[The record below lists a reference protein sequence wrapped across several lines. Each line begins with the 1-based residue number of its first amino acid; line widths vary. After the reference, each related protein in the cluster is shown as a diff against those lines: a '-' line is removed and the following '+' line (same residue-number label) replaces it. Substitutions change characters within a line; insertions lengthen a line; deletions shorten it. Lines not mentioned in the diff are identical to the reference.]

1 MFAIF
6 RISTFTPT
14 TRSWTG
20 SAAPHPS
27 ASLRSA
33 SAMMRCVG
41 SGCPVRR
48 GAVRGSQTS
57 KQLPRSL
64 LALHH
69 LGSNSGRHRSEGCAA
84 RRRPRRLSAVP
95 GRENRYTELFTG
107 LVQSPLRRS
116 PSLHSALR
124 QRRIATRKF
133 DTRTRDQAS
142 HPLIADVSCPL
153 HRPRRQPAT
162 VNGVVPCPVK
172 RKRDCSLQRHTC

>member
-69 LGSNSGRHRSEGCAA
+69 LGSNSGRPSVRRVRGSPQTKKTFGRPPVARTATLNFSRDLFNRRSAEAHPFIVHCGNAE
-84 RRRPRRLSAVP
+84 LQ
-95 GRENRYTELFTG
+95 RENLTHAPG
-107 LVQSPLRRS
+107 
-116 PSLHSALR
+116 
-124 QRRIATRKF
+124 IK
-133 DTRTRDQAS
+133 
-142 HPLIADVSCPL
+142 
-153 HRPRRQPAT
+153 PAI
-162 VNGVVPCPVK
+162 P
-172 RKRDCSLQRHTC
+172 